1 MNNSI
6 LDVAVIGA
14 GHAGLAI
21 SYHLK
26 QNGLEHLVFE
36 RDRIGETWRSQRWDT
51 FKLNSQNKH
60 NVLPG
65 YMYTGND
72 PDGFCTAQELVS
84 ILETYAA
91 AFQLPVQ
98 EHTQVISVEKPEG
111 AEYFT
116 ITVSE
121 NGTTKEYQSRQV
133 VITSGCQNAQK
144 VPSIAANVSPDI
156 MQLHAMEYRSASQLP
171 EGAVLVA
178 GSAQSGCQIVEDLND
193 AGRKVYLST
202 SMVARFPRRY
212 RGKDII
218 DWLLDMNFFTLMTED
233 VKDPAIFS
241 MRVPQI
247 SGVGPHGHTLSL
259 QSLARGGATILGKIE
274 NADIENIY
282 LMPNAQQHVQ
292 FADGFSQNVKVM
304 VDEFIEKHPVAAPP
318 PEEDIH
324 DVPDVGATCASTA
337 TSLNLKEH
345 NITSIIWATGFIGNF
360 DYLKLPVFDGDGNPK
375 HINGVAD
382 IGGVY
387 FLGFPWLRMRKSGMI
402 FGIND
407 DAAFIS
413 QAILNKHN
421 KKDEFTPKTQH
432 LASQTV

>member
-1 MNNSI
+1 MNTSI

-26 QNGLEHLVFE
+26 QNGLNHLVFE
-36 RDRIGETWRSQRWDT
+36 RDMIGETWRSQRWDT
-51 FKLNSQNKH
+51 FRLNSANKL

-65 YMYTGND
+65 YVYTGSD
-72 PDGFCTAQELVS
+72 PEGFCTAQEFVS
-84 ILETYAA
+84 QLETYATT
-91 AFQLPVQ
+91 FQLPIK

-111 AEYFT
+111 AENFA

-121 NGTTKEYQSRQV
+121 NGVTKQYESKQV

-144 VPSIAANVSPDI
+144 VPSIAANISPDI

-178 GSAQSGCQIVEDLND
+178 GSAQSGCQIAEDLNEV
-193 AGRKVYLST
+193 GRKVYLAT

-212 RGKDII
+212 RGRDVI
-218 DWLLDMNFFTLMTED
+218 DWLLDMNFFTLMTQD
-233 VKDPAIFS
+233 VTDPTIFS

-247 SGVGPHGHTLSL
+247 SGVGPLGHTLSL

-282 LMPNAQQHVQ
+282 IMPNAQQHVQ
-292 FADGFSQNVKVM
+292 FADGFSQKVKAM
-304 VDEFIEKHPVAAPP
+304 VDEFIEKNHVAAPP
-318 PEEDIH
+318 PEEDIY
-324 DVPDVGATCASTA
+324 DVPDPSATCASTA

-360 DYLKLPVFDGDGNPK
+360 DYLKVPVFDAEGNPK
-375 HINGVAD
+375 HTNGIAPID
-382 IGGVY
+382 GLY
-387 FLGFPWLRMRKSGMI
+387 FLGFPWLRMRKSGMV

-413 QAILNKHN
+413 EAILNEHN
-421 KKDEFTPKTQH
+421 KKGEFTPKTQRFQ
-432 LASQTV
+432 SQHV